1 MNRDALAFF
10 NEQLAAM
17 LRLGIPL
24 ESALRQLSQGMRS
37 GSFRQEIERL
47 EADLARGRPLRE
59 AVTERRLPALYQQLL
74 IAGAQGGDLP
84 GLLTLAADHY
94 RETHNLRTRFLGLVV
109 YPAIALVA
117 SLVVSLLLAAL
128 LAAVMRESEFVA
140 NNGPWPLLWMP
151 PALFALILGAGCLV
165 GIVPAWRH
173 ALRWRLPGLRDANLA
188 RLASTLALL
197 LKSGCRLP
205 DALKLCAEL
214 EPAVA
219 VSRELL
225 AWEQRL
231 ARGEPAFALPPAR
244 SHPFPPL
251 FLWSIASDREDWL
264 SGIRRAAD
272 LYRRRA
278 AAKAE
283 MFLYAALPVMVLLLG
298 GLILAQAS
306 FAIRVV
312 YVTIAMQIGDLG
324 P

>member
-1 MNRDALAFF
+1 MNRDELAFF

-24 ESALRQLSQGMRS
+24 ESALRQLCLGMRS
-37 GSFRQEIERL
+37 GGFRKEIEQL
-47 EADLARGRPLRE
+47 EADLARGRPFRE
-59 AVTERRLPALYQQLL
+59 AVADRDLPPLYQQLL

-109 YPAIALVA
+109 YPTIALVT
-117 SLVVSLLLAAL
+117 SLIVSILLAVL
-128 LAAVMRESEFVA
+128 LAGVMRESELTA
-140 NNGPWPLLWMP
+140 TNGPWALLWVP
-151 PALFALILGAGCLV
+151 PVIFGVVLVAGMFV
-165 GIVPAWRH
+165 GTVPAWRH
-173 ALRWRLPGLRDANLA
+173 ALRWRLPGFREASLA
-188 RLASTLALL
+188 RLASTLSLL

-205 DALKLCAEL
+205 DALKLCAGL
-214 EPAVA
+214 ERAGT

-225 AWEQRL
+225 EWEQRL
-231 ARGEPAFALPPAR
+231 ARGEPAFVMPPTR
-244 SHPFPPL
+244 PRPFPPL

-264 SGIRRAAD
+264 AGVSRAAD

-298 GLILAQAS
+298 TLILAQAS

-312 YVTIAMQIGDLG
+312 YVTIAMQVSDFAL
-324 P
+324 